1 MLRIT
6 RILELLFLRLGS
18 QPLLK
23 CIREIRKIRAIRVV
37 FDFTK
42 GLFMHSITLHG
53 RTFTLSPLTLGDLRR
68 LEPALLGAEQKIA
81 NGFGS
86 MLSLVPVIHA
96 SISKLH
102 PEIALEELEEML
114 DLSNFAEVLDH
125 VLEASGLKRQS
136 SGASQLRG
144 SEAASPG
151 EPVPAAD

>member
-1 MLRIT
+1 MN
-6 RILELLFLRLGS
+6 
-18 QPLLK
+18 
-23 CIREIRKIRAIRVV
+23 
-37 FDFTK
+37 
-42 GLFMHSITLHG
+42 SITLHG

-68 LEPALLGAEQKIA
+68 LESALLGAEQKIA
-81 NGFGS
+81 HGFGS

-96 SISKLH
+96 SISKMH

-114 DLSNFAEVLDH
+114 DLNNFAEVLDR

-136 SGASQLRG
+136 SAASQLRG